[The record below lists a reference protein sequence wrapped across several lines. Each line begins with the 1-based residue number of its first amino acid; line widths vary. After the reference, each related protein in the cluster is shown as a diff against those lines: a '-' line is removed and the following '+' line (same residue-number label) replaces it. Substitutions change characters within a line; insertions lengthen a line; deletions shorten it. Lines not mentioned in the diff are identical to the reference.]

1 MTEDPPAGACAA
13 RGIRLWLPAF
23 LILFGTGMLV
33 LQVWSRGHGYR
44 GAVLF
49 ASLGLASLVSA
60 YWNGRLHR
68 AWVGLFFL
76 AISAALA
83 LRTAGV
89 LEVRI
94 SVLWPLALI
103 GLGVILLL
111 ERFARR

>member
-1 MTEDPPAGACAA
+1 MTENSVAGACEV
-13 RGIRLWLPAF
+13 RGVRVWLPAF

-49 ASLGLASLVSA
+49 GSLGLASLITS
-60 YWNGRLHR
+60 YLNRRLHR

-76 AISAALA
+76 VVSAALA
-83 LRTAGV
+83 LRAAGV
-89 LEVRI
+89 VEVRI

-103 GLGVILLL
+103 GLGLVLLL
-111 ERFARR
+111 ERFSRR